1 MPTEEP
7 TQEISEQPQG
17 QEAEKVNYQAE
28 AEKWKSLSRKNED
41 RAREN
46 AEKAKRLDEL
56 EEKSKSEIQKAI
68 EAREAAEK
76 RASALEVKVLRASIA
91 SAKGVDADL
100 LTGSTEEEI
109 TAAADKLLAWR
120 GPATPA
126 GPPAS
131 TSSSDAG
138 EKGDLVGQVR
148 QLTRDDLKGMT
159 PKQINDARREGKLNQ
174 IMGITS

>member
-1 MPTEEP
+1 MPENP
-7 TQEISEQPQG
+7 TPTPPVEDPTPTP
-17 QEAEKVNYQAE
+17 AETVDYKAKAEMWRQQA
-28 AEKWKSLSRKNED
+28 RKNEE

-46 AEKAKRLDEL
+46 AEKAKRLDAI
-56 EEKSKSEIQKAI
+56 EEQSKSEIQKAI

-109 TAAADKLLAWR
+109 AAAADKLLAWR

-138 EKGDLVGQVR
+138 KKGDLIEGVK
-148 QLTRDDLKGMT
+148 QLARDDLKGMT
-159 PKQINDARREGKLNQ
+159 PTQINEARRAGKLNQ

>member
-7 TQEISEQPQG
+7 TQETSEQQQG
-17 QEAEKVNYQAE
+17 QVAEKADYQAE

-76 RASALEVKVLRASIA
+76 RASSLEVKVLRASIA

-109 TAAADKLLAWR
+109 TVSADKLLAWR
-120 GPATPA
+120 GPETPA

-138 EKGDLVGQVR
+138 KKGDLIEGVK
-148 QLTRDDLKGMT
+148 QLARDDLKGMT
-159 PKQINDARREGKLNQ
+159 PTQINEARRAGKLNQ

>member
-7 TQEISEQPQG
+7 TQETPEQPQG
-17 QEAEKVNYQAE
+17 QEAEKVDYQAE

-109 TAAADKLLAWR
+109 TAAADRLLAWR
-120 GPATPA
+120 GQATPA
-126 GPPAS
+126 RPPAS

-138 EKGDLVGQVR
+138 EKGDLVGQAR